1 MSEKGRARQWEGEGE
16 GGDGA
21 TASRTRSV
29 SADRGKIRKE
39 IRGLTTNRISH
50 SYPLSLNPFMN
61 PANQPQSV
69 KLPSMT
75 KLLLLSFAT
84 AAHISCKREAS
95 GWRREEAVS
104 GE

>member
-1 MSEKGRARQWEGEGE
+1 MRVTGVVIKEEQNPNQPLTALQSESEFE
-16 GGDGA
+16 
-21 TASRTRSV
+21 
-29 SADRGKIRKE
+29 
-39 IRGLTTNRISH
+39 LTTNKISH
-50 SYPLSLNPFMN
+50 SYPLSLNPFMK
-61 PANQPQSV
+61 PANHPQSV

-84 AAHISCKREAS
+84 AAQISCNNEAS